1 MELQKSK
8 RGVLFCLVAIVPA
21 AVLVGLA
28 TRLYHQENE
37 LANKHAADQRQEALE
52 QVRRE
57 LATKLEAIKL
67 EVVNRLRDESPA
79 SSSPMRPP
87 ADSAVAFV
95 LPLEQDHLVMPWEN
109 KTNRALPVPEFVKLR
124 ERAEHV
130 EFQSSSMAV
139 AAGIYQRL
147 LAVPSGPEQRCEVK
161 LALARTLMKAG
172 KADDG
177 TKIYRAMLN
186 ECDLAMDEE
195 GVSMSLYAA
204 ERLISNDLD
213 VSSARQHVALLTK
226 ANRWW
231 SPTQLYLMRSLL
243 PSERLSAQIEDAEQL
258 VSLARDFHSPSLF
271 RVEWFAYGS
280 EPWLVTVM
288 SPMPTSSP
296 YVMAVSSRKVAPP
309 GTTLIGGHSE
319 TSTPLGER
327 FMDVDVEWQP
337 GRFAPVRR
345 IPASLYWIGLA
356 MILAATGSAGYLLMR
371 DVRREVQTAN
381 LRSQFVASVSH
392 ELKTPLTAIRMF
404 AETLALGRSR
414 DERVR
419 SEYLHT
425 IVNESERLSRLVD
438 NVLDFSRLERGEK
451 IYRMELV
458 SLPEVV
464 RAAARAMQ
472 YPLSQHGFRLT
483 LDIDDQV
490 PQVTADADALE
501 QAILNLLTNAMK
513 YSGES
518 RDIELRLGGTA
529 REAIIDV
536 TDHGCGIP
544 QHEHERIFEKFY
556 RVRSTATVV
565 GTGLGLT
572 LAMHI
577 VKAHGG
583 RIGVKSGVGTG
594 STFSVVIPYVR
605 TENLS

>member
-1 MELQKSK
+1 
-8 RGVLFCLVAIVPA
+8 
-21 AVLVGLA
+21 
-28 TRLYHQENE
+28 
-37 LANKHAADQRQEALE
+37 
-52 QVRRE
+52 
-57 LATKLEAIKL
+57 
-67 EVVNRLRDESPA
+67 
-79 SSSPMRPP
+79 
-87 ADSAVAFV
+87 
-95 LPLEQDHLVMPWEN
+95 
-109 KTNRALPVPEFVKLR
+109 
-124 ERAEHV
+124 
-130 EFQSSSMAV
+130 
-139 AAGIYQRL
+139 
-147 LAVPSGPEQRCEVK
+147 
-161 LALARTLMKAG
+161 
-172 KADDG
+172 
-177 TKIYRAMLN
+177 
-186 ECDLAMDEE
+186 
-195 GVSMSLYAA
+195 
-204 ERLISNDLD
+204 
-213 VSSARQHVALLTK
+213 
-226 ANRWW
+226 
-231 SPTQLYLMRSLL
+231 MRSLVT
-243 PSERLSAQIEDAEQL
+243 SEKLSAQIEDAEQL
-258 VSLARDFHSPSLF
+258 VALARDFHSPSLF

-288 SPMPTSSP
+288 SPMPVSSP

-319 TSTPLGER
+319 TSMPLGER

-337 GRFAPVRR
+337 GRFAPARR
-345 IPASLYWIGLA
+345 IPASLYWIGIA

-404 AETLALGRSR
+404 AETLALGRSK
-414 DERVR
+414 DERAR

-458 SLPEVV
+458 ALQEVV

-472 YPLSQHGFRLT
+472 YPLSQQGFRLT
-483 LDIDDQV
+483 LHIDDSL
-490 PQVTADADALE
+490 PQVSADADALE

-513 YSGES
+513 YSGDARE
-518 RDIELRLGGTA
+518 IELRLRGND
-529 REAIIDV
+529 REATLDV

-544 QHEHERIFEKFY
+544 ETEHDRIFEKFY
-556 RVRSTATVV
+556 RVRSTATVA

-583 RIGVKSGVGTG
+583 RIDVKSGAGAG